1 MTLTEIASKYTLSDD
16 NVSVLNAA
24 GYAEGDVDLFEV
36 VTHFIKKGNVDA
48 FKHFL
53 ENGYDVNSSEPGD
66 FGSSLLHI
74 AIRYGQ
80 MEIFDYLIANGADID
95 FIDKVGWTPLMECII
110 DAKPEFAQPLI
121 TKGADQS
128 IANQR
133 GATAKALSMKFG
145 QHAIAQ
151 MLN

>member
-1 MTLTEIASKYTLSDD
+1 MTLEEIASKYALSDE
-16 NVSVLNAA
+16 NVAALKAA
-24 GYAEGDVDLFEV
+24 GYEEGKVDLFEA
-36 VTHFIKKGNVDA
+36 VTHFVKKGNVNA
-48 FKHFL
+48 FKHFI

-80 MEIFDYLIANGADID
+80 MDIFDYLVDHGADIN

-110 DAKPEFAQPLI
+110 DAKPEFAQLLVNL
-121 TKGADQS
+121 GADQS

-133 GATAKALSMKFG
+133 GATAKALAMKFG
-145 QHAIAQ
+145 QHAITQ
-151 MLN
+151 MLH

>member
-1 MTLTEIASKYTLSDD
+1 MTLEDIASNYALSTENIDA
-16 NVSVLNAA
+16 LKAA
-24 GYAEGDVDLFEV
+24 GYGEGDVDLFEV
-36 VTHFIKKGNVDA
+36 VTHFIKKGNIDA
-48 FKHFL
+48 FKHFI

-80 MEIFDYLIANGADID
+80 MEVFDYLIDNGANID

-110 DAKPEFAQPLI
+110 DAKPEFAQPLV
-121 TKGADQS
+121 TKGVDQS

-133 GATAKALSMKFG
+133 GATAKMLAMKFG

-151 MLN
+151 MLD

>member
-1 MTLTEIASKYTLSDD
+1 MTLAEIASKYALSDE
-16 NVSVLNAA
+16 NVAALETA
-24 GYAEGDVDLFEV
+24 GYGEGDVGLFEA
-36 VTHFIKKGNVDA
+36 VTHFIKKGNADA
-48 FKHFL
+48 FKHFI

-80 MEIFDYLIANGADID
+80 MDIFDYLLDNGADID

-110 DAKPEFAQPLI
+110 DAKPEFAKILVD
-121 TKGADQS
+121 KGADQS

-133 GATAKALSMKFG
+133 GATAKMLSMKFG

-151 MLN
+151 MLH